1 MNFQAIII
9 KNFNIMEDKKLF
21 SEFPPVS
28 TEKWEEVINKDL
40 KGADYEKKLVWKTI
54 EGFNVKPYYR
64 AEDLEGLEYLDSNPA
79 QAPYTRGKNAD
90 NNVWDIRQ
98 DIKAETLEEANR
110 LAIEALERGANSLGF
125 CACKADTVEKM
136 QILLKDI
143 QLEACKVNFT
153 CSKNMLET
161 LKIFAEVVKAN
172 GFDAEKVYGSCN
184 FDMYGHALMFGSY
197 CEGEEGC
204 LKMAKEMIEFAKAN
218 LPKFHVIA
226 INGCHIHNA
235 GSNIVQEL
243 GFTLASANDMLARLT
258 DMGLQVCDIAPRM
271 MFNFAT
277 GSNYF
282 MEIAKIRAAR
292 MLWSKIVEQYNPCC
306 DCCYKVFINA
316 TSSIWNKS
324 IFDPYV
330 NMLRT
335 TTETMSA
342 AIAGADSITTN
353 PFDIAYKGSDS
364 FGYRIGRNQ
373 QLLLKEESYMD
384 KIVDPAAG
392 SYYIENLTNSI
403 AQHAWDLFLTVE
415 GKGGFGKAIREGY
428 VQDEVARMAQ
438 QRDMDIATRK
448 TTILG
453 TNQYPNLIEKMSEK
467 IEKESAYCGKKAC
480 CCGEATEI
488 KTLRRYRGAE
498 AFEQLRLATE
508 KSGRRP
514 KVFLL
519 TYGNLAMRK
528 ARSGFATNFFGVA
541 GYEIIDN
548 VGFKSAEEGV
558 EAALKAQA
566 DIVVMCSSD
575 DEYAEICEN
584 VCKGLKGKVKSIVLA
599 GYPKDQIDTYKG
611 YGVDEF
617 IHVKTNVLD
626 CLTKY
631 NKEFGF

>member
-1 MNFQAIII
+1 
-9 KNFNIMEDKKLF
+9 MEDNKLF

-54 EGFNVKPYYR
+54 EGFKVKPYYR
-64 AEDLEGLEYLDSNPA
+64 AEDLENLEYLDSNPS
-79 QAPYTRGKNAD
+79 QAPFTRGKKAD
-90 NNVWDIRQ
+90 SNVWDIRQ
-98 DIKAETLEEANR
+98 DIKGESIEEMNA
-110 LAIEALERGANSLGF
+110 LAVEALGRGANSIGF
-125 CACKADTVEKM
+125 CACKIESLDDM
-136 QILLKDI
+136 QRLLKGID
-143 QLEACKVNFT
+143 LNSCKVNFT
-153 CSKNMLET
+153 CSKDMLGT
-161 LKIFAEVVKAN
+161 AKLYAEAAKSAGYDTAN
-172 GFDAEKVYGSCN
+172 LEGCLNYDI
-184 FDMYGHALMFGSY
+184 YGHALLHGHY
-197 CEGEEGC
+197 KGGEQQAFET
-204 LKMAKEMIEFAKAN
+204 AKELVLFAKEN
-218 LPKFHVIA
+218 LPKFRVLTV
-226 INGCHIHNA
+226 NGRHIHNA

-243 GFTLASANDMLARLT
+243 GFTLAAANDLMARLT
-258 DMGLQVCDIAPRM
+258 DMGLTVGDVATRLA
-271 MFNFAT
+271 FNFAT

-292 MLWSKIVEQYNPCC
+292 LLWSKVVEQYSPCC
-306 DCCYKVFINA
+306 DCCCKVFINA
-316 TSSIWNKS
+316 TSSVWNKS
-324 IFDPYV
+324 VYDPYV

-353 PFDIAYKGSDS
+353 PFDIAYKDSDS

-392 SYYIENLTNSI
+392 SYYIENLTDSI
-403 AQHAWDLFLTVE
+403 AQYAWQLFLAVE
-415 GKGGFGKAIREGY
+415 EKGGMAKAVREGF
-428 VQDEVARMAQ
+428 VQEEVAKVAQ

-453 TNQYPNLIEKMSEK
+453 TNQYPNLIETMGDK
-467 IEKESAYCGKKAC
+467 IQKESAYCGKKCAC
-480 CCGEATEI
+480 QQEPEF
-488 KTLRRYRGAE
+488 KTLRQYRGAE

-508 KSGRRP
+508 KSGMRP

-548 VGFKSAEEGV
+548 PGFKSAEEGV
-558 EAALKAQA
+558 QAAINAKA
-566 DIVVMCSSD
+566 DIVVLCSSD
-575 DEYAEICEN
+575 DEYAEIAEKACQ
-584 VCKGLKGKVKSIVLA
+584 GLKGKVKSIVLA
-599 GYPKDQIDTYKG
+599 GYPKEMIETYQG
-611 YGVDEF
+611 YGIDEF

-626 CLTKY
+626 CLTKFQKLF
-631 NKEFGF
+631 NI

>member
-1 MNFQAIII
+1 MYANLIIN
-9 KNFNIMEDKKLF
+9 KTYNIMEDNKLF

-64 AEDLEGLEYLDSNPA
+64 AEDLENLEYLDSNPA
-79 QAPYTRGKNAD
+79 QAPFTRGKHAD

-98 DIKAETLEEANR
+98 DISEKDVVKANAIAVEAVKRGVNALGLCARHAETLADMQ
-110 LAIEALERGANSLGF
+110 SLIKGINLNEI
-125 CACKADTVEKM
+125 K
-136 QILLKDI
+136 I
-143 QLEACKVNFT
+143 NFT
-153 CSKNMLET
+153 CSHNMLAT
-161 LKIFAEVVKAN
+161 LKLFVEAAKAN
-172 GFDAEKVYGSCN
+172 GFDTQKIAGSAN
-184 FDMYGHALMFGSY
+184 FDIFKRALKHGALNENEAY
-197 CEGEEGC
+197 AD
-204 LKMAKEMIEFAKAN
+204 AKAIIEFQQKE
-218 LPKFHVIA
+218 LPLFRVITV
-226 INGCHIHNA
+226 NGKMFHNA

-243 GFTLASANDMLARLT
+243 GFTLAAANEILANLT
-258 DMGLQVCDIAPRM
+258 EKGMDCGVVAKNMI
-271 MFNFAT
+271 FNFAT

-292 MLWSKIVEQYNPCC
+292 LLWSKVVEQYNPGC

-316 TSSIWNKS
+316 TSSTWNKS

-335 TTETMSA
+335 TTEAMSA
-342 AIAGADSITTN
+342 AIAGADSITN
-353 PFDIAYKGSDS
+353 APFDIAYKDSDD
-364 FGYRIGRNQ
+364 FGYRIARNQ

-403 AQHAWDLFLTVE
+403 AQYAWEQFLAIE
-415 GKGGFGKAIREGY
+415 KLGGFGKALKDGF
-428 VQDEVARMAQ
+428 VQDEIAKIAQ

-453 TNQYPNLIEKMSEK
+453 TNQYPNLTEKMSEK
-467 IEKESAYCGKKAC
+467 IEKQGKCCC
-480 CCGEATEI
+480 CCGERQNEI
-488 KTLRRYRGAE
+488 KPLREYRGAE

-508 KSGRRP
+508 KAGRRP

-548 VGFKSAEEGV
+548 AGFKNAAEGV

-566 DIVVMCSSD
+566 DVVVMCSSD
-575 DEYAEICEN
+575 EEYAEIAQE
-584 VCKGLKGKVKSIVLA
+584 VCNGLKGKVKSIVLA
-599 GYPKDQIDTYKG
+599 GYPKEQIDQYKS

-626 CLTKY
+626 CLTKF
-631 NKEFGF
+631 NTMLGI